1 MTNAVFRTLLDK
13 GEKGMRMNGFD
24 RRIVWYLIYFIVGS
38 AIIFVAGLAISR
50 IRGRYMSFRK
60 LVEEEAHKITKEQ
73 AFLGLCCAIFPAG
86 GLGLAYAFKFSF
98 LWEIIMTFLGFLVAT
113 TALALGIWKMMKK
126 EKT

>member
-1 MTNAVFRTLLDK
+1 MS
-13 GEKGMRMNGFD
+13 GFD
-24 RRIVWYLIYFIVGS
+24 RQIVGYLIYFIVGS

-86 GLGLAYAFKFSF
+86 GLGLAYALKFSF
-98 LWEIIMTFLGFLVAT
+98 LGKTIITFLGFLVAII
-113 TALALGIWKMMKK
+113 ALALGIRRMMKK
-126 EKT
+126 EKL